1 MLGSAKVVVATA
13 IVVALGFAA
22 PASAKNYNVTMVSG
36 HGTHLPW
43 IKLIK
48 EFYIP
53 EVNKRLKEA
62 GGKDSITWQEAY
74 SGTIVKLG
82 GELQAVREGVADM
95 ALVYTIF
102 EPGNLPLL
110 TFTHLTPFSTYD
122 VPTLAKIVLDMHN
135 EMPAL
140 REHWA
145 KQGQVFLG
153 AVVVDSVHLYT
164 KKPVSTVDELKGMK
178 VGAAGSAALWGLGI
192 GMVPVNGDFATH
204 YNNLQSGVY
213 ESLFAFTTGT
223 FPIKIYE
230 VAKYL
235 TKIDIGSTFI
245 AAISVNK
252 KLYDSMPPYIQKILS
267 DVGAEYTM
275 RVATTLATLASD
287 FEKKMAAQGAIITDF
302 PADQRRKWATTMPNI
317 AQEWVKRNEDRKL
330 PAKLVLTTYLS
341 KLRATGQAPLRNWD
355 RE

>member
-1 MLGSAKVVVATA
+1 MLGMTRGEFVATF
-13 IVVALGFAA
+13 VAALAFAA
-22 PASAKNYNVTMVSG
+22 PASATNYNITMVSG

-43 IKLIK
+43 IKLIT
-48 EFYIP
+48 EYYIP

-62 GGKDSITWQEAY
+62 GGKDTITWQEAY

-95 ALVYTIF
+95 AHVYTIF

-140 REHWA
+140 KEHWA
-145 KQGQVFLG
+145 RQGQVFLG
-153 AVVVDSVHLYT
+153 AIVVDSVHLYT

-178 VGAAGSAALWGLGI
+178 VGAAGSAALWGIGI
-192 GMVPVNGDFATH
+192 GMVPVNGDFSTH

-230 VAKYL
+230 IAKYL

-245 AAISVNK
+245 SAITINK
-252 KLYDSMPPYIQKILS
+252 KLYDTMPPYMQNILK
-267 DVGAEYTM
+267 DVGTEYTM
-275 RVATTLATLASD
+275 RVANTLAALASD
-287 FEKKMAAQGAIITDF
+287 FEKRMAAQGAVITDF
-302 PADQRRKWATTMPNI
+302 PADQRKKWATMMPNI
-317 AQEWVKRNEDRKL
+317 AQDWVKRNEDRKL
-330 PAKLVLTTYLS
+330 PAKLVLTTYLD
-341 KLRATGQAPLRNWD
+341 KLRATGQAPLRDWD